1 MGPRG
6 PGILPYSAVRQG
18 RWKLIYFHADRRFE
32 LYDLSRDV
40 GEEHDLAREQ
50 PEEVRRLARVLGLW
64 MRDARA
70 QMSIDTTTGGPVEWP
85 DEVTLSSDP

>member
-1 MGPRG
+1 MPFR
-6 PGILPYSAVRQG
+6 LCLQHALLQATQC
-18 RWKLIYFHADRRFE
+18 FADRRFE